1 MAEQDTAKWVARL
14 NDLIAVDIDAV
25 SAYGAAI
32 ERVKHVD
39 IKQRLGEFQK
49 DHERHI
55 RELSA
60 YVTRFGGKP
69 RTRADVK
76 GFFLKGF
83 TALTSMVGDEAALR
97 AMQGNEQLT
106 NRSYKEALE
115 EAWPDDLRQVIAH
128 NYGDE
133 QRHLAYI
140 RDALHNRTWEQSEP
154 VQHA

>member
-1 MAEQDTAKWVARL
+1 MEQDTVQWVEKL
-14 NDLIAVDIDAV
+14 NDLIAVDIDAAHAYRACIDRLR
-25 SAYGAAI
+25 SA
-32 ERVKHVD
+32 E
-39 IKQRLGEFQK
+39 IKQRLGAFQQ

-69 RTRADVK
+69 RSRSDIK
-76 GFFLKGF
+76 GFILKGF
-83 TALTSMVGDEAALR
+83 TAVTSMVGDEAALK
-97 AMQGNEQLT
+97 AMQGNEQIT
-106 NRSYKEALE
+106 NHSYKASLEA
-115 EAWPDDLRQVIAH
+115 AWPDDLRQLIAR

-140 RDALHNRTWEQSEP
+140 REALQNRAWEKHEP

>member
-1 MAEQDTAKWVARL
+1 MEQDTSKWVEKL

-25 SAYGAAI
+25 SAYRACIDRLRHA
-32 ERVKHVD
+32 D
-39 IKQRLGEFQK
+39 IKQRLGAFQQ

-60 YVTRFGGKP
+60 YVTKFGGKP
-69 RTRADVK
+69 RSKADIK

-83 TALTSMVGDEAALR
+83 TAVTSMVGDEAALK

-106 NRSYKEALE
+106 NRSYQAALE
-115 EAWPDDLRQVIAH
+115 EAWPDDLRQLVAR

-140 RDALHNRTWEQSEP
+140 REALHNRAWEQHEP

>member
-1 MAEQDTAKWVARL
+1 MEQDRAKWVQKL
-14 NDLIAVDIDAV
+14 NELIAVDIDAV
-25 SAYGAAI
+25 SAYQACMD
-32 ERVKHVD
+32 RLRTPD
-39 IKQRLGEFQK
+39 IKQRLGAFQA

-69 RTRADVK
+69 RSRADIK

-83 TALTSMVGDEAALR
+83 TAVTSMVGDEAALR

-106 NRSYKEALE
+106 NRAYQAALE
-115 EAWPDDLRQVIAH
+115 EAWPDDLRQLITR

-133 QRHLAYI
+133 QRHLSYI
-140 RDALHNRTWEQSEP
+140 REALQNRAWEHREP

>member
-1 MAEQDTAKWVARL
+1 MGQDAAKWVEKL

-25 SAYGAAI
+25 NAYQACIDRLRHA
-32 ERVKHVD
+32 D
-39 IKQRLGEFQK
+39 IKQRLGAFQQ

-69 RTRADVK
+69 RSKADIK

-83 TALTSMVGDEAALR
+83 TAVTSMVGDEAALK
-97 AMQGNEQLT
+97 AMQGNEQIT
-106 NRSYKEALE
+106 NRSYQASLA
-115 EAWPDDLRQVIAH
+115 EAWPDDLRQLIAR

-140 RDALHNRTWEQSEP
+140 REALQNRAWEQQEP

>member
-1 MAEQDTAKWVARL
+1 MEAQDTGKWVEKL

-25 SAYGAAI
+25 NAYGAAI
-32 ERVKHVD
+32 ERIKHAD
-39 IKQRLGEFQK
+39 IKHRLGEFQK

-60 YVTRFGGKP
+60 HVTKFGGKP

-115 EAWPDDLRQVIAH
+115 EAWPDDLRQLIAH
-128 NYGDE
+128 NYADE

-140 RDALHNRTWEQSEP
+140 RESLQHRAWEQQEP
-154 VQHA
+154 VHHA